1 MAKKVPF
8 INKDA
13 LEHIVEQFP
22 TPFHLYDEA
31 GIRRTARLLNQ
42 AFAWNEGFKEY
53 FAVKATPNPY
63 ILQILRE
70 EGCGADCASYT
81 ELLMSDAVGFKE
93 HEIMFSSNATPA
105 EDFVLARKQGVI
117 INLDDF
123 THIDFLEKTAGLP
136 ETICCRYNPGG
147 HFVIENNIMDNPG
160 ESKYGMT
167 HDQIIEAYRI
177 LKAKGVKHFG
187 MHAFLASNTVTNE
200 YYPELARI
208 LFNMAVEIKEKTG
221 VELEFINLSGGVGVA
236 YRPKQQDN
244 DILAIGEGVRKVYE
258 EVLVPAGMGK
268 VKIFSE
274 LGRFMLAPNGALVT
288 KAIHQKHTY
297 KEYIGCDACAANLMR
312 PAIYGSYHHITVM
325 GKENAPCDHKYD
337 VTGGLCENSDKFAI
351 DRMLPEI
358 EMGDLLYIHDT
369 GAHGFAMGYNY
380 NGKLRSAEILLQED
394 GSAKMIRRAET
405 PKDYFATFDNGDFA
419 AALDKA
425 IADAKA

>member
-236 YRPKQQDN
+236 YRPEQQDN